1 MLLDSDK
8 EVIKE
13 MIREGV
19 TQALAESKK
28 EIQDGVKGAIIGA
41 KNEQPLTKEQI
52 LETKEYMKTAELH
65 VVPAKSDYIFDI
77 CIHGY
82 KGEDSAEARIV
93 DFHTKCCEFYVL
105 AKRL

>member
-19 TQALAESKK
+19 TQALTESRK
-28 EIQDGVKGAIIGA
+28 EIEDGVKGAIIGA

-52 LETKEYMKTAELH
+52 LAVKNRTE
-65 VVPAKSDYIFDI
+65 
-77 CIHGY
+77 
-82 KGEDSAEARIV
+82 RQ
-93 DFHTKCCEFYVL
+93 
-105 AKRL
+105 RLIRENMDLF

>member
-19 TQALAESKK
+19 TQALTESRK
-28 EIQDGVKGAIIGA
+28 EIEDGVKGAIIGA

-52 LETKEYMKTAELH
+52 MAVKNRTE
-65 VVPAKSDYIFDI
+65 
-77 CIHGY
+77 
-82 KGEDSAEARIV
+82 RQ
-93 DFHTKCCEFYVL
+93 
-105 AKRL
+105 RLISENMHLF